1 MPIVINDMLQEM
13 KIKLLTENDFISVE
27 DVKKLIKP
35 NGRLINQDTPIEEQL
50 KIPITLLDASGNPIN
65 EPIVDNNNG
74 VKIEEMN

>member
-50 KIPITLLDASGNPIN
+50 KIPITLLDASGNHIN

-74 VKIEEMN
+74 VKIEEIN